1 MKSRR
6 TPDLHAEKNDTKK
19 KKTLWTKNCSL
30 ICQKLRKNIINLI
43 LFSLAAVIGISKLA
57 WRANVPGNH
66 SSISASSALSGP
78 RWRGCHSPAY
88 RLSGACSLSNPKEGV
103 SHRATPWLLLANS
116 GHLLRPPASEGQRS
130 NKSSQAQRGWVGLGL
145 GMGGRGGGGGA
156 VGHAGKELWSLEI
169 TATCFRLKSKFPN
182 QCFNLRLVHSYV
194 NRLI

>member
-6 TPDLHAEKNDTKK
+6 RTLNLHAEKNDT

-30 ICQKLRKNIINLI
+30 ICQKLRKNIINLN
-43 LFSLAAVIGISKLA
+43 LFSLLAVIGINKLA

-66 SSISASSALSGP
+66 SSISASSSSLSCSSALSSP

-145 GMGGRGGGGGA
+145 GMGGRGGGGCGWPCW
-156 VGHAGKELWSLEI
+156 KR
-169 TATCFRLKSKFPN
+169 TLKLRNHSTFSCNPFPSEVKISKSVF
-182 QCFNLRLVHSYV
+182 
-194 NRLI
+194 